1 MARVVYG
8 VWGGEITDNRGKN
21 LFEIEE
27 NPEFAE
33 FDAFNQGNPIN
44 TFVGDRG
51 FFVFSPDASLL
62 DALWLYMDKAA
73 EESCGKC
80 TPCRMGTRL
89 IRDRLAGLR
98 SEDMQ
103 IDDTNAVLD
112 EVEMLANHVHN
123 TSMCGLG
130 QSCTNALLA
139 ALTHFRDQLEQNR
152 YLLPAKHTMTYVTS
166 PCIEACP
173 AKVNVPRYI
182 DYIKDGKPSHS
193 LGVILQKY
201 PMAATCGR
209 VCVRFCE
216 MACQRSMVDEPVGIK
231 TLKRFVADHEQV
243 MNDDL
248 FSKELIPEHQPDDLK
263 VAVVGAGPAG
273 VSCAYHLLL
282 KGYAVDVFEAMGEA
296 GGMASIGIPSYRLP
310 KDVLKSETDII
321 ERLGGRFIY
330 NQKLGRDFDVNELFE
345 RGYKSVFL
353 ALGCSEGR
361 LMNVDGEDVSLVGY
375 EPGIEFLL
383 RVHDHVEG
391 GGDMELSGDVVI
403 VGGGNVAMDCARS
416 ALRMGAENVHLV
428 YRRTMEDMPA
438 DHEEI
443 EAAEKEGVQFHF
455 LTNPTRILSKDGNVT
470 GVELVEM
477 IQTESN
483 QSGRRGVEAKSGTEY
498 VLTASTVVPAIG
510 QRVAGD
516 CFKSND
522 GVKINK
528 WGCIDVD
535 GSNLATSRPGVFA
548 GGDCQLGP
556 STLIHAMAHGLK
568 ASRSID
574 DYLQLG
580 RIRFFPRSRM
590 RQIIN
595 KYKTMTDEWLGTPV
609 QHLYRVPIQEMDP
622 EVRKTLF
629 NEVEQTITPEEAYHE
644 AGRCLRC
651 YRLYALVTE
660 YPIPEGCA

>member
-1 MARVVYG
+1 MARVMYG
-8 VWGGEITDNRGKN
+8 VWGGIITDNRGKN

-27 NPEFAE
+27 TPEFAE
-33 FDAFNQGNPIN
+33 FDAFNEGNPIT
-44 TFVGDRG
+44 TFVGDHG

-73 EESCGKC
+73 DESCGKC
-80 TPCRMGTRL
+80 TPCRMGTGL
-89 IRDRLAGLR
+89 IRDRLAALR
-98 SEDMQ
+98 EESGEFGD
-103 IDDTNAVLD
+103 IGAVLD
-112 EVEMLANHVHN
+112 EIEVLAKHVHE
-123 TSMCGLG
+123 TSLCGLG
-130 QSCTNALLA
+130 QTCTRALIA
-139 ALTHFRDQLEQNR
+139 ALAHFRDQLEQDK
-152 YLLPAKHTMTYVTS
+152 YMLPAKHTMTYVTS

-173 AKVNVPRYI
+173 SKINVPRYI

-216 MACQRSMVDEPVGIK
+216 MACQRSKVDEPVGIK
-231 TLKRFVADHEQV
+231 TLKRYVADHEQGLV
-243 MNDDL
+243 SEL
-248 FSKELIPEHQPDDLK
+248 FSEDLIPERQSDDLK

-273 VSCAYHLLL
+273 ISCAYHLLL
-282 KGYAVDVFEAMGEA
+282 KGYSVDVFEAHGKA

-321 ERLGGRFIY
+321 ERLGGQFLY
-330 NQKLGRDFDVNELFE
+330 NQKLGRDFDVDELFE

-353 ALGCSEGR
+353 GLGCAEGR
-361 LMNVDGEDVSLVGY
+361 LMNVEGEDTSLKGY

-383 RVHDHVEG
+383 RVHEHVEG
-391 GGDMELSGDVVI
+391 SNAMDLTGDVVV

-416 ALRMGAENVHLV
+416 ALRMGADSVHLV

-443 EAAEKEGVQFHF
+443 EAAEKEGVTFHF
-455 LTNPTRILSKDGNVT
+455 LTNPTKILSEDGKVT

-477 IQTESN
+477 RQTEPDGR
-483 QSGRRGVEAKSGTEY
+483 GRRGVEPKSGSKQ
-498 VLTASTVVPAIG
+498 VLAASVVVPAIG
-510 QRVAGD
+510 QRVAEE
-516 CFKSND
+516 CLKAED
-522 GVKINK
+522 GVAMDQ
-528 WGCIDVD
+528 WGRVD
-535 GSNLATSRPGVFA
+535 ADDSNLATSRPGVFA
-548 GGDCQLGP
+548 GGDCKLGP

-568 ASRSID
+568 GARSID
-574 DYLQLG
+574 DFLQLG

-590 RQIIN
+590 RKIIN
-595 KYKTMTDEWLGTPV
+595 KYKTMTDEWLESPMK
-609 QHLYRVPIQEMDP
+609 HLYRVPIQEMEP
-622 EVRKTLF
+622 ETRKNLF
-629 NEVEQTITPEEAYHE
+629 HEVEQTISPEEAYHE

>member
-1 MARVVYG
+1 MARVIYG
-8 VWGGEITDNRGKN
+8 VWGGTVTDNRGKN

-33 FDAFNQGNPIN
+33 FDSFNQGNPIT

-80 TPCRMGTRL
+80 TPCRMGTGL
-89 IRDRLAGLR
+89 IRDRLAALR
-98 SEDMQ
+98 DGSGEFGDA
-103 IDDTNAVLD
+103 DAVLD
-112 EVEMLANHVHN
+112 EIEMLASHVHE
-123 TSMCGLG
+123 TSLCGLG
-130 QSCTNALLA
+130 QTCTRALLA
-139 ALTHFRDQLEQNR
+139 ALSHFRDQFVQDR
-152 YLLPAKHTMTYVTS
+152 HQFPVKHSMTYVTS

-173 AKVNVPRYI
+173 AKINVPRYI

-231 TLKRFVADHEQV
+231 TLKRYVADHEQGLHRE
-243 MNDDL
+243 L
-248 FSKELIPEHQPDDLK
+248 FSKDLIPERYSDDLK

-273 VSCAYHLLL
+273 ICCAYHLLL
-282 KGYAVDVFEAMGEA
+282 KGYPVDVFEAKGEA
-296 GGMASIGIPSYRLP
+296 GGMASSGIPSYRLP

-321 ERLGGRFIY
+321 ERLGGRFFF
-330 NQKLGRDFDVNELFE
+330 NQKLGNDFDVDELFE

-353 ALGCSEGR
+353 ALGCVQGR
-361 LMNVDGEDVSLVGY
+361 LMQVEGEDVSLSGY

-383 RVHDHVEG
+383 RVHEHVERG
-391 GGDMELSGDVVI
+391 KPMDISGDVVV

-416 ALRMGAENVHLV
+416 ALRMGADSVHLV
-428 YRRTMEDMPA
+428 YRRTEEDMPA

-443 EAAEKEGVQFHF
+443 EAAAKEGVVFHF
-455 LTNPTRILSKDGNVT
+455 LTNPTKILSEDGKVT
-470 GVELVEM
+470 GVELVAM
-477 IQTESN
+477 RQTEPDDE
-483 QSGRRGVEAKSGTEY
+483 GRRGVEPKSGSGYFLAAT
-498 VLTASTVVPAIG
+498 TVVPAIG
-510 QRVAGD
+510 QRVAED
-516 CFKSND
+516 CLTTDD
-522 GVKINK
+522 GVSIDK
-528 WGCIDVD
+528 WGCIDAD
-535 GSNLATSRPGVFA
+535 STTLATSRSGVFA
-548 GGDCQLGP
+548 GGDCKLGP

-568 ASRSID
+568 AARSID

-580 RIRFFPRSRM
+580 RVRFFPRSRM
-590 RQIIN
+590 REIIN
-595 KYKTMTDEWLGTPV
+595 KYKVMNEEWLETPV
-609 QHLYRVPIQEMDP
+609 KHLYRVPIQEMDP
-622 EVRKTLF
+622 ETRKNLF

-651 YRLYALVTE
+651 YRIYALVTE

>member
-1 MARVVYG
+1 MARVIYG
-8 VWGGEITDNRGKN
+8 VWGGSITDNRGKN

-27 NPEFAE
+27 NPELTE
-33 FDAFNQGNPIN
+33 FDAFNQGNPIT

-80 TPCRMGTRL
+80 TPCRMGTGL
-89 IRDRLAGLR
+89 IRDRLAALR
-98 SEDMQ
+98 NGDGSFGDF
-103 IDDTNAVLD
+103 DVVLD
-112 EVEMLANHVHN
+112 EIGMLARHVN
-123 TSMCGLG
+123 ETSLCGLG
-130 QSCTNALLA
+130 QSCTKALLG
-139 ALTHFRDQLEQNR
+139 ALENFRDEFEQDK
-152 YLLPAKHTMTYVTS
+152 YKLPARNTMTYVTS

-173 AKVNVPRYI
+173 AKINVPRYI

-231 TLKRFVADHEQV
+231 TLKRFVADHEQGLHSE
-243 MNDDL
+243 L
-248 FSKELIPEHQPDDLK
+248 FSKDLIPEHQSPDLK

-273 VSCAYHLLL
+273 ICCAYHLLL
-282 KGYAVDVFEAMGEA
+282 KGYPVDVFEAKAEA
-296 GGMASIGIPSYRLP
+296 GGMASTGIPSYRLP

-321 ERLGGRFIY
+321 ERLGGTFY
-330 NQKLGRDFDVNELFE
+330 FNQKLGRDFDVDELFE

-353 ALGCSEGR
+353 ALGCDEGR
-361 LMNVDGEDVSLVGY
+361 LMNVEGEDVSLEGY
-375 EPGIEFLL
+375 QPGIEFLL
-383 RVHDHVEG
+383 RVHDHVEDG
-391 GGDMELSGDVVI
+391 KPMELSGDVVV

-416 ALRMGAENVHLV
+416 ALRMGADSVHLV
-428 YRRTMEDMPA
+428 YRRTKEDMPA
-438 DHEEI
+438 DQEEI
-443 EAAEKEGVQFHF
+443 EAAEKEGVTFHF
-455 LTNPTRILSKDGNVT
+455 LTNPTRILSEDGKVT
-470 GVELVEM
+470 GVELIDM
-477 IQTESN
+477 QQTEPD
-483 QSGRRGVEAKSGTEY
+483 GRGRKGVEPKPGSERLLQA
-498 VLTASTVVPAIG
+498 ATVVPAIG
-510 QRVAGD
+510 QQVAGD
-516 CFKSND
+516 CLKTED
-522 GVKINK
+522 GVVFDK
-528 WGCIDVD
+528 WGCIDAE
-535 GSNLATSRPGVFA
+535 SSSLATSRPGVFA

-574 DYLQLG
+574 DFLQLG

-590 RQIIN
+590 RRIIN
-595 KYKTMTDEWLGTPV
+595 KFKTMNDEWLGTPV

-622 EVRKTLF
+622 ETRKNLF

-651 YRLYALVTE
+651 YRLYAVVTE

>member
-1 MARVVYG
+1 MARVIYG
-8 VWGGEITDNRGKN
+8 VWGDSITDNRGRN

-33 FDAFNQGNPIN
+33 FDAFNEGNPVT
-44 TFVGDRG
+44 TFIGDRG
-51 FFVFSPDASLL
+51 FFVFSPEASLV
-62 DALWLYMDKAA
+62 DAFWLYMDKAA
-73 EESCGKC
+73 DESCGKC
-80 TPCRMGTRL
+80 TPCRMGTGL
-89 IRDRLAGLR
+89 IRDRLATLR
-98 SEDMQ
+98 EEKDSENVGE
-103 IDDTNAVLD
+103 ILD
-112 EVEMLANHVHN
+112 EIEMLARHVHE
-123 TSMCGLG
+123 TSLCGLG
-130 QSCTNALLA
+130 QTCSRALLG
-139 ALTHFRDQLEQNR
+139 ALGHFRDQFEQDR
-152 YLLPAKHTMTYVTS
+152 YMLPAKHSMTYVTS

-173 AKVNVPRYI
+173 SKVNVPRYV

-216 MACQRSMVDEPVGIK
+216 MACQRSKVDEPVGIK
-231 TLKRFVADHEQV
+231 TLKRYVADHEQGLHSE
-243 MNDDL
+243 L
-248 FSKELIPEHQPDDLK
+248 FSKDLISERQSDDLK

-273 VSCAYHLLL
+273 ICCAYHLLL
-282 KGYAVDVFEAMGEA
+282 KGYPVDVFEAQGKA

-321 ERLGGRFIY
+321 ERLGGRFFF
-330 NQKLGRDFDVNELFE
+330 NQKLGLDFDVDELFE

-353 ALGCSEGR
+353 ALGCAEGR
-361 LMNVDGEDVSLVGY
+361 LMNVEGEDASLDGY

-391 GGDMELSGDVVI
+391 GQPMDLTGDIVI

-416 ALRMGAENVHLV
+416 ALRMGADTVHLV
-428 YRRTMEDMPA
+428 YRRTQEDMPA

-443 EAAEKEGVQFHF
+443 EAAEKEGVVFHF
-455 LTNPTRILSKDGNVT
+455 LTNPTKIVSENGKVT

-477 IQTESN
+477 RQTEPDGR
-483 QSGRRGVEAKSGTEY
+483 GRRGVEAIPGSEHF
-498 VLTASTVVPAIG
+498 LNASTVVPAIG
-510 QRVAGD
+510 QRVAEE
-516 CFKSND
+516 CLKPED
-522 GVKINK
+522 GVSLDQ
-528 WGCIDVD
+528 WGRVD
-535 GSNLATSRPGVFA
+535 ADGANLATARPGVFA
-548 GGDCQLGP
+548 GGDCKLGP

-568 ASRSID
+568 GARSID
-574 DYLQLG
+574 DYLQYG
-580 RIRFFPRSRM
+580 RTRFFPRSRM
-590 RQIIN
+590 REIIN
-595 KYKTMTDEWLGTPV
+595 KYKTMTDEWLETPV
-609 QHLYRVPIQEMDP
+609 KHLYRVPIQEMDP
-622 EVRKTLF
+622 ETRRNMF